1 MLNSKFEVIL
11 QMALLLL
18 IQQDSVKIRWD
29 LNNTLRYDTIRN
41 KSVIVV
47 CDVIMYCN
55 YFSVSLMLFCSSSL
69 SIARPGVRLRVFESV
84 ERKQSN
90 TCIQIGVEIYSTTD
104 AFLKRS
110 YQGVVIF
117 STGQYCNRVP
127 ARSTLRGLKFDM
139 ENLWGLKKCSWHWPC
154 SWHHLMLENRY
165 RDFKHLIRYLNP
177 YFDKPYV
184 GYPIIQSALARAPN
198 LF

>member
-11 QMALLLL
+11 QMPLLLL

-69 SIARPGVRLRVFESV
+69 SIARPGVRLRIFESA

-104 AFLKRS
+104 AFLKKS

-139 ENLWGLKKCSWHWPC
+139 ENLWGLKNVPGIGHVP
-154 SWHHLMLENRY
+154 
-165 RDFKHLIRYLNP
+165 D
-177 YFDKPYV
+177 
-184 GYPIIQSALARAPN
+184 II
-198 LF
+198 